1 MRVSDFDFPLPPE
14 QIAQAPPAERGTSR
28 LLILERATGRIT
40 HGHIGDLP
48 AWLRAGDLLVVN
60 DTRVY
65 PARLLG
71 RREPSGGR
79 VEVFLLERLGPDRF
93 DALVHPGQKLK
104 PGALVVLEGEPD
116 PDGSPSPSLFGRIE
130 GRGSFGRRTIRFAI
144 GAPPDPGR
152 SEAGPQPDLLPAS
165 SRPLPGLSPAS
176 AGPPPGLA
184 PGSARAQPDLGPAID
199 RVIDRIGHMPL
210 PPYIARPDAG
220 ADRER
225 YQTVYARERGSVAAP
240 TAGLHFTPA
249 ILAALDAAGVER
261 AAVTL
266 HVGYGTFKPVRVD
279 DVEAHVVDPERFTI
293 AADVAARLNA
303 ARAAGRR
310 VVAVGTTTV
319 RALESAGRGGP
330 IAAGDG
336 VADVFLYPGGTPIA
350 HVDALLTNFH
360 LPRSSLLMLV
370 CAFAGREAVLRA
382 YHEAVAAGYRFYSYG
397 DAMLIA

>member
-116 PDGSPSPSLFGRIE
+116 PDGSPSPRLYGRIE

-144 GAPPDPGR
+144 GAPPDPGPA
-152 SEAGPQPDLLPAS
+152 EAGPPPDLVPAS
-165 SRPLPGLSPAS
+165 SRPLRLGRS
-176 AGPPPGLA
+176 
-184 PGSARAQPDLGPAID
+184 PGSGPGQPDLGPAID
-199 RVIDRIGHMPL
+199 RVVDRIGHMPL

-266 HVGYGTFKPVRVD
+266 HVGYGTFKPVRVE
-279 DVEAHVVDPERFTI
+279 DVEAHVVDPERYTI
-293 AADVAARLNA
+293 APDVAARLNA

-310 VVAVGTTTV
+310 IVAVGTTTV